1 MARFPRISP
10 VDVPVHVI
18 QRGNN
23 RQVCFAADQDYL
35 TYIAWLTDYAKR
47 CRVDIHAWVLMS
59 NHVHLLC
66 TPRREGSLS
75 QLMQSLGRC
84 YVRYFNREYLRSG
97 TLWEGRYRS
106 CLVQEDTYLLE
117 VCRYIETNPVRAGL
131 VASPDEYRWSSYQV
145 NALGNP
151 SDLCTHHAAYLA
163 LGLNDTERQAHYC
176 ALFDRY
182 VDDELLAEIGAA
194 AHKGLALGNERF
206 KEEIELLTGGRVTPK
221 KRGRPVGSKNNADPT
236 EPFAI

>member
-1 MARFPRISP
+1 MARLQRISP

-23 RQVCFAADQDYL
+23 RQVCFTTDQDYVIY
-35 TYIAWLTDYAKR
+35 TRWLTNYAKR
-47 CRVDIHAWVLMS
+47 CQVDVHAWVMMS

-84 YVRYFNREYLRSG
+84 YVRYFNHEYQRSG

-117 VCRYIETNPVRAGL
+117 VYRYIEMNSVRAGM
-131 VASPDEYRWSSYQV
+131 VSSPGEYLWSSYQV
-145 NALGNP
+145 NALGRP
-151 SDLCTHHAAYLA
+151 SDLCTPHAAYLA
-163 LGLNDTERQAHYC
+163 LGLNDAERQAHYR
-176 ALFDRY
+176 ALVDQY
-182 VDDELLAEIGAA
+182 VDDELLTEIGAA
-194 AHKGLALGNERF
+194 AHKGLALGNEQF
-206 KEEIELLTGGRVTPK
+206 KEAIELLTGRRVTAK
-221 KRGRPVGSKNNADPT
+221 KRGRPVGSKQ
-236 EPFAI
+236 